1 MISVLFAA
9 AMLLADTTAAAQ
21 PAQPAQ
27 PAKTEAA
34 APQKAKD
41 DPNTMVC
48 RSEPVLGS
56 RMPVKRCRT
65 KGDMAAQK
73 LEDRQAIERAQI
85 RSDPGH

>member
-9 AMLLADTTAAAQ
+9 ALLLADTTAAAQ
-21 PAQPAQ
+21 PAS
-27 PAKTEAA
+27 PAKAEAA
-34 APQKAKD
+34 APEKTKD
-41 DPNTMVC
+41 DSNTMVC
-48 RSEPVLGS
+48 HSEPVLGS

>member
-9 AMLLADTTAAAQ
+9 ALLLADTTAAAQ
-21 PAQPAQ
+21 PAP
-27 PAKTEAA
+27 PAKAEA
-34 APQKAKD
+34 PEKAKD
-41 DPNTMVC
+41 DSNAMVC

-85 RSDPGH
+85 RNDPGH

>member
-21 PAQPAQ
+21 PAQPA
-27 PAKTEAA
+27 KTEAA

-41 DPNTMVC
+41 DPNTVVC

-85 RSDPGH
+85 RNDPGH

>member
-1 MISVLFAA
+1 MISVVFAA
-9 AMLLADTTAAAQ
+9 AMLLADTTAALQAP
-21 PAQPAQ
+21 PA

-34 APQKAKD
+34 APEKSKD
-41 DPNTMVC
+41 DSSTVVC

-56 RMPVKRCRT
+56 RMPQKRCRT